1 MIFNEFQSK
10 KWILLKR
17 FIALQWKLF
26 VGVLV
31 FGILANAITILIP
44 VSISKYYSLIFEAK
58 SSRAFILDI
67 FPGSW
72 VNALPN
78 FLWFFLV
85 LVLCWML
92 FSFLQKYNTSILGEK
107 FIRGVRDSL
116 FSHQLSVQMKMYDES
131 GFGKYLL
138 RYSGDMNSIRNFLTA
153 GIIRFIIDLLLVLFA
168 VIAMLMTN
176 AYLTMIILCGI
187 LITLVAVYFLNK
199 WLYSVS
205 LALRNKKSGLLSFVS
220 YRLPL
225 ILTIKGFNRQSVEEK
240 DFNERSE
247 RVYQLGVEYQKVT
260 NLIGVIV
267 PGLLYLS
274 LGTILVSIYLLK
286 SSNVQVYSQH
296 LLGFILL
303 FMTVLPVFR
312 RLLRVSS
319 IWKVGTISFDKLQ
332 SVMDLKSDLSSID
345 QTLFKFKDG
354 RIRFKNVYFSY
365 SSGVNILE
373 DFNLRIEGGKTSLVF
388 NSEGL
393 PQSTLIKLISGI
405 YLPKRGTITVDG
417 QNVQEID
424 QKSLK
429 KKIAILS
436 ADFPLLGTTV
446 FEASSYSKATSKF
459 IKVEKMLD
467 DLQRGIPADQ
477 KVSLDFKIGDRGH
490 KLTEYQKQIVVC
502 ARCFLTEKPL
512 LLIENL
518 SKYSSNPGFL
528 NIIEKLKELQQT
540 EKTIVL
546 FEDSDTLVFNE
557 LKPLRN
563 EV

>member
-10 KWILLKR
+10 KWVLLKR

-78 FLWFFLV
+78 FLWFFLG

-92 FSFLQKYNTSILGEK
+92 FSFLQKYITSILGEK

-116 FSHQLSVQMKMYDES
+116 FAHQLSVQMKMYDES

-138 RYSGDMNSIRNFLTA
+138 RYSGDMTSIRNFLTT

-176 AYLTMIILCGI
+176 AYLTLIILGGI
-187 LITLVAVYFLNK
+187 LITLVTVYFLNK

-220 YRLPL
+220 SRLPL
-225 ILTIKGFNRQSVEEK
+225 IITIKGFNRQSVEEK

-247 RVYQLGVEYQKVT
+247 RVYHLGVEYQKVT
-260 NLIGVIV
+260 NLIGVMV

-274 LGTILVSIYLLK
+274 LGAILVSIYLLK
-286 SSNVQVYSQH
+286 SSNIQVHSQH

-332 SVMDLKSDLSSID
+332 GVMDLKSDLSSMD
-345 QTLFKFKDG
+345 QVPFKFKEG

-365 SSGVNILE
+365 SKGVNVLE
-373 DFNLRIEGGKTSLVF
+373 DFNLRIEGGTTSMVF
-388 NSEGL
+388 SSKGL

-405 YLPKRGTITVDG
+405 YLPNKGTVTVDG

-436 ADFPLLGTTV
+436 GDFPLLGTTV
-446 FEASSYSKATSKF
+446 FEASSYSKAKSKRF
-459 IKVEKMLD
+459 EVEKMLE
-467 DLQRGIPADQ
+467 DLQRGIPEDQ
-477 KVSLDFKIGDRGH
+477 RVSLDFKIGDRGH
-490 KLTEYQKQIVVC
+490 KLTEYQQQIVIC
-502 ARCFLTEKPL
+502 ARCFLTDKPL

-518 SKYSSNPGFL
+518 SKYSSNPGFV
-528 NIIEKLKELQQT
+528 NIIEKLKEFQLF

-546 FEDSDTLVFNE
+546 FEDGDNSVFDQ